1 MNNNAI
7 ISVKNLTK
15 RYGKKEVL
23 HIPQLSV
30 SRGRILG
37 LIGPSGAGK
46 STLLRILN
54 MLEEPTNGE
63 VTYLQRPLPTAQ
75 GEKLAL
81 RQKMTMVFQK
91 AALLDTSVYNNIA
104 FGLQARKIPKQEI
117 DRRVRSILETIG
129 MTEQSRQRA
138 KTLSGGEA
146 QRIAFARALVLQPE
160 ILFLDE
166 PTANL
171 DPPNVELL
179 ERMITKLNQQYGTT
193 ILFVTHNLFQARR
206 LCHDTAFF
214 YQGKL
219 IEAGETKK
227 LFSSP
232 QKEETQAFVEGK
244 MIY

>member
-1 MNNNAI
+1 MNKTSI
-7 ISVKNLTK
+7 ITVKNLTK
-15 RYGKKEVL
+15 RYNKKEVL
-23 HIPQLSV
+23 CISELNALH
-30 SRGRILG
+30 GRILG

-54 MLEEPTNGE
+54 MLEEPTTGE
-63 VTYLQRPLPTAQ
+63 VSYLQQPAPVSQT
-75 GEKLAL
+75 GKLQL
-81 RQKMTMVFQK
+81 RRKMTMVFQK
-91 AALLDTSVYNNIA
+91 AALLDTSVYNNVA
-104 FGLQARKIPKQEI
+104 FGLQARKVPKQEI
-117 DRRVRSILETIG
+117 RERVLAMLDDIG
-129 MTEQSRQRA
+129 MLALSQQRA

-179 ERMITKLNQQYGTT
+179 EGMIARLNQDHGTT

-219 IEAGETKK
+219 IETRETEQ
-227 LFSSP
+227 LFTSS
-232 QKEETQAFVEGK
+232 QKEQTRAFVEGK